1 MTFKCS
7 DVSISYGKNT
17 ILSNINFEIEKGER
31 VAFIGRSG
39 CGKSTLL
46 RILANIE
53 DSAKV
58 TSGSLYIPKFDVRA
72 YIDQKDTL
80 LPWKTV
86 FQNIVLPLTLKKV
99 SKALREERGM
109 ELLKKFGFED
119 KKNYMPD
126 MLSLGMRQKIILSR
140 TLLTDSSIIWAD
152 EPFAS
157 LDILSRKSA
166 GDFLLKVLGK
176 RGLLF
181 VTHDIDEAVR
191 LCDRIIVFANVPSRI
206 VYDSRDKNE
215 NVIKDIKNI
224 LMEDIF

>member
-1 MTFKCS
+1 MMFNCK
-7 DVSISYGKNT
+7 DVSISYGKSA
-17 ILSNINFEIEKGER
+17 ILSDINFSIGKNER

-46 RILANIE
+46 RTLAGIE

-58 TSGSLYIPKFDVRA
+58 TSGLLDIPKIDVRA

-86 FQNIVLPLTLKKV
+86 LQNVVLPLTFKKV
-99 SKALREERGM
+99 AKTERESRGI

-119 KKNYMPD
+119 KRDYMPD

-140 TLLTDSSIIWAD
+140 TLLADSPIIWAD

-157 LDILSRKSA
+157 LDVLSRKSA
-166 GDFLLKVLGK
+166 GEFLLKVLDE

-181 VTHDIDEAVR
+181 VTHDIDEAVN
-191 LCDRIIVFANVPSRI
+191 LCDRIIVFAGVPSRI

-215 NVIKDIKNI
+215 NIIKDIENI
-224 LMEDIF
+224 LIEDTI